1 MSSRQSHLRLRY
13 AGSCRAKLT
22 GYAFLGHNFAKGQG
36 TGEERR
42 EGKGDRDRYQ
52 QLRQVAGV
60 VSRSRPRLQVSKH
73 RSVSDGIRASK
84 RRADRQTGRTEGW
97 ILNKRD

>member
-52 QLRQVAGV
+52 QLRQV
-60 VSRSRPRLQVSKH
+60 SRSRPRLQVSKH
-73 RSVSDGIRASK
+73 RSGS
-84 RRADRQTGRTEGW
+84 E
-97 ILNKRD
+97 